1 MLNLWRRHLRSCPHS
16 KKRDPRKWNKC
27 QCPVWVQGNLR
38 GEWMKKGL
46 GVRSWE
52 AAQRIVRE
60 WESGGRAST
69 ATVKEACKR
78 WLADCEARR
87 LKHGSLRKYRHLAKE
102 LEERFGD
109 QTVGAVSVD
118 EIREMRESWKLSGMT
133 TAKRLEL
140 ARGFFSFCAASGWS
154 QGNPAKMVRAPQV
167 TRVPTM
173 PFTKEDFE
181 KIMWALE
188 VYPEKHPQSTPDTQR
203 KLRAMILLMRYSG
216 IRISD
221 AVTLTSD
228 RIKDGRLFLYQAKTE
243 VPVYVPLPKEV
254 IEALSACEEP
264 SGRYFW
270 PGGTLKTWTT
280 EWQARMKKVFVIAG
294 IPGGHPHRLRDTFSV
309 ELLAKGVP
317 LETVS
322 LLLGHRSIRTTEK
335 HYAPWVKARQDSL
348 ERAVKATWA

>member
-1 MLNLWRRHLRSCPHS
+1 
-16 KKRDPRKWNKC
+16 
-27 QCPVWVQGNLR
+27 
-38 GEWMKKGL
+38 
-46 GVRSWE
+46 
-52 AAQRIVRE
+52 
-60 WESGGRAST
+60 
-69 ATVKEACKR
+69 
-78 WLADCEARR
+78 
-87 LKHGSLRKYRHLAKE
+87 
-102 LEERFGD
+102 
-109 QTVGAVSVD
+109 
-118 EIREMRESWKLSGMT
+118 
-133 TAKRLEL
+133 
-140 ARGFFSFCAASGWS
+140 
-154 QGNPAKMVRAPQV
+154 
-167 TRVPTM
+167 M